1 MEVVVF
7 IACAV
12 ICVTGALGV
21 VIARNP
27 IHSALMLVATLFGV
41 AVLFLAMDAQF
52 LAAVQ
57 VIVYAGAIV
66 VLFLFVIMLF
76 GVYRSEN
83 LRVEPIAGQ
92 RPMSIAV
99 AVSTLALAVVIVAVA
114 TGGSPTGQSAATEP
128 LVDSVT
134 VHSTSANKALADNQS
149 IGEEVFPNV
158 EQLGRVIFTDY
169 VWAFEIT
176 AVLLTIAVVGAIALA
191 RRQRGEED
199 EADVSVA
206 GDSSASPSGTS
217 TSSIS
222 NSVPSSSATSNSSTS
237 NSATSNSVPKEA

>member
-1 MEVVVF
+1 MEAVVF

-12 ICVTGALGV
+12 ICVAGAIGV
-21 VIARNP
+21 VVAQNP

-57 VIVYAGAIV
+57 IIVYAGAIV

-92 RPMSIAV
+92 RPLSIA
-99 AVSTLALAVVIVAVA
+99 AGVSTLALTVIVVAVA
-114 TGGSPTGQSAATEP
+114 TGGSPTGQPATTEP
-128 LVDSVT
+128 LVDSIT
-134 VHSTSANKALADNQS
+134 VHSTSATRALSDNQS
-149 IGEEVFPNV
+149 IGQEVFPNV

-191 RRQRGEED
+191 RRQRSDD
-199 EADVSVA
+199 EAGA
-206 GDSSASPSGTS
+206 ETAA
-217 TSSIS
+217 
-222 NSVPSSSATSNSSTS
+222 VPAETAAAPTQ
-237 NSATSNSVPKEA
+237 AAVPEQA

>member
-1 MEVVVF
+1 METVVF

-12 ICVTGALGV
+12 ICVVGALGV
-21 VIARNP
+21 IIAKNP
-27 IHSALMLVATLFGV
+27 VHSALMLVATLFGV

-92 RPMSIAV
+92 RPLAIAV
-99 AVSTLALAVVIVAVA
+99 GISTLALGVIIVAVA
-114 TGGSPTGQSAATEP
+114 TGGSPTGDSAVTAPALDSMTAHTQSAT
-128 LVDSVT
+128 SVF
-134 VHSTSANKALADNQS
+134 SDNQS
-149 IGEEVFPNV
+149 TGEEFLPNV
-158 EQLGRVIFTDY
+158 RQLGRVIFTDY

-176 AVLLTIAVVGAIALA
+176 GILLTIAVVGAIALSRRA
-191 RRQRGEED
+191 RPRREED
-199 EADVSVA
+199 EAFDAEDA
-206 GDSSASPSGTS
+206 GLPAGGSEAAGSSMTGA
-217 TSSIS
+217 
-222 NSVPSSSATSNSSTS
+222 
-237 NSATSNSVPKEA
+237 

>member
-1 MEVVVF
+1 MEAVVF

-12 ICVTGALGV
+12 ICVAGAIGV

-57 VIVYAGAIV
+57 IIVYAGAIV

-92 RPMSIAV
+92 RPLSIAA
-99 AVSTLALAVVIVAVA
+99 AVSALALTVIVVAVA
-114 TGGSPTGQSAATEP
+114 TGGSPTGQPAVTEP
-128 LVDSVT
+128 LVDSIT
-134 VHSTSANKALADNQS
+134 VHSTSATRALSDNQS

-191 RRQRGEED
+191 RRQRSDAEADD
-199 EADVSVA
+199 EAA
-206 GDSSASPSGTS
+206 PTGQAAP
-217 TSSIS
+217 
-222 NSVPSSSATSNSSTS
+222 ATEQ
-237 NSATSNSVPKEA
+237 A

>member
-1 MEVVVF
+1 
-7 IACAV
+7 
-12 ICVTGALGV
+12 
-21 VIARNP
+21 
-27 IHSALMLVATLFGV
+27 MLVATLFGV

-92 RPMSIAV
+92 RPLSVAV
-99 AVSTLALAVVIVAVA
+99 TVSTLALAVVIVAVA
-114 TGGSPTGQSAATEP
+114 TGGSPTGQRAATEP

-134 VHSTSANKALADNQS
+134 VHSTSANRALSDNQS

-191 RRQRGEED
+191 RRQRGDED
-199 EADVSVA
+199 AADIAVV
-206 GDSSASPSGTS
+206 GDSDGSGSP
-217 TSSIS
+217 
-222 NSVPSSSATSNSSTS
+222 ASNSSPKADIAVVGDSDGSGSPAS
-237 NSATSNSVPKEA
+237 NSSPKKA

>member
-1 MEVVVF
+1 MELIVF

-12 ICVTGALGV
+12 ICVVGAIGV
-21 VIARNP
+21 VAATNP
-27 IHSALMLVATLFGV
+27 VHSALMLVATLFGV
-41 AVLFLAMDAQF
+41 AVLFLSMDAQF

-92 RPMSIAV
+92 RPLAIAV
-99 AVSTLALAVVIVAVA
+99 AVATLALAVVVVAVA
-114 TGGSPTGQSAATEP
+114 VDGTPTGRLSDTEE

-134 VHSTSANKALADNQS
+134 VHPTSATAAIADNHS
-149 IGEEVFPNV
+149 DGTEVFPNV

-176 AVLLTIAVVGAIALA
+176 AILLTIAVVGAIALA
-191 RRQRGEED
+191 RRHRDEE
-199 EADVSVA
+199 ELAPAAADVA
-206 GDSSASPSGTS
+206 GSAADPATTS
-217 TSSIS
+217 QES
-222 NSVPSSSATSNSSTS
+222 
-237 NSATSNSVPKEA
+237 